1 MRVQRI
7 LVGVLFVCLQPMLV
21 VAQNTLSVNFDTPVL
36 LSANAGADTNIG
48 LGESVAI
55 GGIPT
60 VRGNLGVPVYEW
72 SPAQGLSDVSVANPI
87 ASPAVTTT
95 YTLKVTD
102 VTGCSVTDQV
112 VVTVSSSSIETVAGA
127 ARKPLA
133 VYPNPNKGKFQVDLG
148 SRLLASKIAVCIVNV
163 VGDVLYSETV
173 TQGSGLLQIDVSF
186 LPKGMYLVR
195 LGGIGLNESSR
206 FVIY

>member
-1 MRVQRI
+1 MTVQRI
-7 LVGVLFVCLQPMLV
+7 LVGVLFVWLLPMLA
-21 VAQNTLSVNFDTPVL
+21 VAQNTLSVNFDTPVS
-36 LSANAGADTNIG
+36 LSANAGRDTNIG
-48 LGESVAI
+48 LGENVAI
-55 GGIPT
+55 GGNPS
-60 VRGNLGVPVYEW
+60 VKGNLGVPVYEW
-72 SPAQGLSDVSVANPI
+72 SPAQGLSDASVANPL

-112 VVTVSSSSIETVAGA
+112 VVAVSSSSIETVASA
-127 ARKPLA
+127 ARKPLV
-133 VYPNPNKGKFQVDLG
+133 VYPNPNKGKFQVDIG
-148 SRLLASKIAVCIVNV
+148 SRLLASRIAVCIVNV

-173 TQGSGLLQIDVSF
+173 AQGSGLLQIDVSF
-186 LPKGMYLVR
+186 LPEGMYLVR